1 MCMLAKDL
9 PKSGIF
15 CFNVF
20 VKKKKLSFSGL
31 QKNPSFAHLKVWP

>member
-20 VKKKKLSFSGL
+20 VKKKSFHSQVYRKIHPL
-31 QKNPSFAHLKVWP
+31 LV

>member
-20 VKKKKLSFSGL
+20 VKKKKSFHSQVYRKIHPL
-31 QKNPSFAHLKVWP
+31 LV